1 MGLPLQVL
9 GCVIV
14 WAITIP
20 FVVAAVRSVRNGEP
34 LRFSVRALYSHEVRT
49 SVGPVGAAIIGLAA
63 LGIAVSFAV
72 GLLEATGVIGD
83 KLERERC
90 EQRGYAAFIAWNDH
104 VEALRKELA
113 ALAPDDARREGLRAD
128 ISALVRVGG
137 EVREHPERAEQIAG
151 GAPVADAPAYHRA
164 MQASRAAQ
172 EACQGHGR

>member
-34 LRFSVRALYSHEVRT
+34 LRFSVRALYSHEVQT

-90 EQRGYAAFIAWNDH
+90 EQRGHAAFIAWNDH

-137 EVREHPERAEQIAG
+137 EVREHPKRAEQIAG

-172 EACQGHGR
+172 EACQGHWR